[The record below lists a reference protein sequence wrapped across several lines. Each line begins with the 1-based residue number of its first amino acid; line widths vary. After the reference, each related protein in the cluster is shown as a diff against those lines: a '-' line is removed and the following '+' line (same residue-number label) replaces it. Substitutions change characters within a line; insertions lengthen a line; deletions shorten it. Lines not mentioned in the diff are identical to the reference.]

1 MNGINTFIRRC
12 QTLIALVLFP
22 PCKDVRRAHLQP
34 RREMT
39 LTRSRPCWYSDIQ
52 LPDSRTM
59 RKIAT
64 VSVAFVIA
72 A

>member
-39 LTRSRPCWYSDIQ
+39 LTRSNHAGTLISNFQTPE
-52 LPDSRTM
+52 L
-59 RKIAT
+59 
-64 VSVAFVIA
+64 
-72 A
+72 